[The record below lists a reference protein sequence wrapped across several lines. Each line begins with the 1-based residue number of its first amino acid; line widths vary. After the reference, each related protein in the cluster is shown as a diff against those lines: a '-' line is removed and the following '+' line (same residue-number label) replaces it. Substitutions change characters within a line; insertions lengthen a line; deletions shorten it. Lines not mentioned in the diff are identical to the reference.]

1 MRKILMEIKETDN
14 ATYGPMEQKPKI
26 DKFNKIC

>member
-1 MRKILMEIKETDN
+1 MEIKETDN
-14 ATYGPMEQKPKI
+14 ATYGPMEQKPKKMITI